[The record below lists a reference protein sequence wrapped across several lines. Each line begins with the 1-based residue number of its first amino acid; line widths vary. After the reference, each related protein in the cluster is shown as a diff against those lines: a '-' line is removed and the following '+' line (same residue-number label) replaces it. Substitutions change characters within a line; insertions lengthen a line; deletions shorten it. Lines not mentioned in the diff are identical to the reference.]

1 MSSDEGGIDAVGVEN
16 IPSASQEDKEEYQKG
31 QYIFLRKAQG
41 QNKVSNGMTESEF
54 RISER

>member
-31 QYIFLRKAQG
+31 
-41 QNKVSNGMTESEF
+41 
-54 RISER
+54 